1 MSITT
6 GGGDKG
12 MTDLWS
18 GGRIA
23 KDSERV
29 DAYGTIDE
37 LNSHIGEAKHCIDA
51 DEIVD
56 LLLHIQRDLFK
67 VAGQLASLE
76 EQYVEPVTDD
86 DAQRLTDY
94 IHHYESIM
102 QLKGFVIP
110 GNTIGSAKLDVCR
123 TIARRAE
130 RCIVKLLHTDNG
142 NVPEALLRY
151 VNRLSDFLFIAARY
165 EEFLQNKIVY
175 KNDITV

>member
-37 LNSHIGEAKHCIDA
+37 LNSHIGEAKHFIEA
-51 DEIVD
+51 DVITMQ
-56 LLLHIQRDLFK
+56 LLQIQRDLFR

-76 EQYVEPVTDD
+76 EQYVEPMNDD
-86 DAQRLTDY
+86 DATRLTEY
-94 IHHYESIM
+94 IHHYEGIM

-110 GNTIGSAKLDVCR
+110 GSTIGSAKLDICR
-123 TIARRAE
+123 TVARRAE
-130 RCIVKLLHTDNG
+130 RCVVKLIHTHQG
-142 NVPEALLRY
+142 TVPDPLLRY

-165 EEFLQNKIVY
+165 EEYLQDKIVY
-175 KNDITV
+175 KNDIKV

>member
-6 GGGDKG
+6 GKGDSG

-23 KDSERV
+23 KDNERV

-37 LNSHIGEAKHCIDA
+37 LNSHLGDAKHFIES
-51 DEIVD
+51 DEIAVI
-56 LLLHIQRDLFK
+56 LLQIQRDLFR

-86 DAQRLTDY
+86 DSARLTEY
-94 IHHYESIM
+94 IHHYESRINL
-102 QLKGFVIP
+102 QGFVIP
-110 GNTIGSAKLDVCR
+110 GSTIGSAKLDICR

-130 RCIVKLLHTDNG
+130 RCMIKVTHSENG
-142 NVPEALLRY
+142 TVPIPLLRY
-151 VNRLSDFLFIAARY
+151 INRLSDFLFIAARF
-165 EEFLQNKIVY
+165 EEFIQNKIVY
-175 KNDITV
+175 KNDIKP